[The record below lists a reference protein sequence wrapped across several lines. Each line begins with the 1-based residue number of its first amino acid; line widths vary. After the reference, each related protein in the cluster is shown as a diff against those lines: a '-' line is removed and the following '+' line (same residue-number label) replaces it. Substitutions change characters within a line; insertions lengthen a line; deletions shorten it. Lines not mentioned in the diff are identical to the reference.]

1 MLQETLADLTLPAY
15 SYRVPLV
22 MTIWEQKGREV
33 ELTLIEVVL
42 VGGGGWYICVCVGL
56 GHSHCKHRLTIA
68 HSHYSQSVKQV
79 IGFPDQLWTVGGS
92 TNTKNRQT
100 RVN

>member
-42 VGGGGWYICVCVGL
+42 VGGGGWYMCMCGF
-56 GHSHCKHRLTIA
+56 GFGSLTLQTQI
-68 HSHYSQSVKQV
+68 
-79 IGFPDQLWTVGGS
+79 D
-92 TNTKNRQT
+92 NRSLT
-100 RVN
+100 L

>member
-42 VGGGGWYICVCVGL
+42 VGGGGWYMCMCGF
-56 GHSHCKHRLTIA
+56 GSLTLQTQI
-68 HSHYSQSVKQV
+68 
-79 IGFPDQLWTVGGS
+79 D
-92 TNTKNRQT
+92 NRSLT
-100 RVN
+100 L